1 MPDEG
6 RTVWTH
12 DAAMRVR
19 LPPVRAPPRSTN
31 RASGSPRLGYPPPNP
46 GAHGDQGP
54 SASLIR
60 SGTDAPHAR
69 TGEDSSPSSSPASHH
84 VAGRRSRI
92 IVALRVR
99 LPARPPHAPHSS
111 GSPSLGYP
119 CQWIPWHLDARVRGH
134 HSSGRA
140 LRWEWGVTADA
151 YPAVAT
157 PHPRTPAPPHPAP
170 PHPRTPRTRAPA
182 LR

>member
-1 MPDEG
+1 MG
-6 RTVWTH
+6 VG
-12 DAAMRVR
+12 
-19 LPPVRAPPRSTN
+19 RAPPGPVAQSAYDRARRRRTSSQCPTRAGRCGHTTPRCGCDSRRSGHHLVPPIA
-31 RASGSPRLGYPPPNP
+31 RAGRRVSVILHPTLEQ
-46 GAHGDQGP
+46 HGDQGP

-134 HSSGRA
+134 HSSGRE
-140 LRWEWGVTADA
+140 LQWGVGSSG
-151 YPAVAT
+151 
-157 PHPRTPAPPHPAP
+157 
-170 PHPRTPRTRAPA
+170 
-182 LR
+182 